1 MLPHQLYTKFFVS
14 TVTKIPLNSA
24 GGLLLRDQ
32 DSTLQG
38 IIGHCRQ
45 KRVFSIYTLAQ
56 TISNWKK
63 EKKLTLLFLLKQQGK
78 EGKNKEPMTPCS
90 GIIFLNYIS
99 MAKY

>member
-14 TVTKIPLNSA
+14 TVTKISLNSA
-24 GGLLLRDQ
+24 GGLLLR

-45 KRVFSIYTLAQ
+45 KRVFSIYTSAQ

-78 EGKNKEPMTPCS
+78 EGKNKESMTPCS